1 MRASP
6 PIAAL
11 VVSALAATALL
22 AGCASPRVGVQGARV
37 SDSNPES
44 TLVEVD
50 IELTNPADDTMR
62 LFQWDYRFTCGGATY
77 SGLWEALLALPPENT
92 PMRTSLP
99 CVVPTAALDQ
109 SAPWTIS
116 GTLTYRSPSRL
127 ALIPYD
133 LQLYQPTTSFSGSG
147 TGMTV
152 TPVPIAPPPPP
163 PAAGAVR

>member
-1 MRASP
+1 MRARP
-6 PIAAL
+6 TIAAL
-11 VVSALAATALL
+11 LVTAVTAASLL
-22 AGCASPRVGVQGARV
+22 AGCASPRIGVQGARV

-50 IELTNPADDTMR
+50 LELTNPADDTMR
-62 LFQWDYRFTCGGATY
+62 LFQWEYTFTSAGVSYRGV
-77 SGLWEALLALPPENT
+77 WEALLALPPDNI
-92 PMRTSLP
+92 PMRTALR

-109 SAPWTIS
+109 GAPWTIS

-133 LQLYQPTTSFSGSG
+133 LQIYQPTTSFSGG
-147 TGMTV
+147 GVGMTV

-163 PAAGAVR
+163 AAGAVR